1 MQDISGDSMT
11 LEELKAF
18 VRKYMVEDIV
28 QDFDD
33 FLATA
38 TAEELKVLYK
48 QLVQVNEKARAES
61 AQLIANLKEKRNTT
75 KVQSS
80 TIEKTDTKG
89 AVRWD

>member
-1 MQDISGDSMT
+1 MT

-38 TAEELKVLYK
+38 TAKELKVLYK
-48 QLVQVNEKARAES
+48 QLVQVNDKARAES
-61 AQLIANLKEKRNTT
+61 AQIIANLKEQRTASQPKASP
-75 KVQSS
+75 V
-80 TIEKTDTKG
+80 EKSDTKG
-89 AVRWD
+89 GVRWD